1 MADAG
6 KKGGPYLADD
16 VGELTVA
23 NKQELLKI
31 LDDVQYKTVR
41 PNPADVLQTWQ
52 NTLLLWKRCNWCC
65 PKPPLSPP
73 RH

>member
-1 MADAG
+1 MAG

-41 PNPADVLQTWQ
+41 PNPADEPQT
-52 NTLLLWKRCNWCC
+52 
-65 PKPPLSPP
+65 
-73 RH
+73 